1 MAYIGQGIKQGTFK
15 VLDTSGNTY
24 NGSNTTFSLGTQVGS
39 AAQLLVSHDGVI
51 QLPGTDYTLASG
63 GASITFS
70 TAPASGA
77 SIFIVEISGA
87 VGGTVT
93 PSDNSVTA
101 DKFNSALLTGHTD
114 IGANLADA
122 DLFLVD
128 DGAGGTLRKVAASRI
143 KTYAGGAALANDG
156 DNRVVTADG
165 SGGLNGEANL
175 TFNGSNLDLSDGN
188 ITNVGTVAADRVKG
202 DADSDSYID
211 FPGSDIVTIN
221 TGDNI
226 RFRIDDSG
234 KLSSGGETSPDVT
247 KGGITLNQVQF
258 DDAAFT
264 IKSSDVSHGF
274 TSFAE
279 ADTYFS
285 IGKVTGDRGGVKMTC
300 VIEGDT
306 AEQSLTLRGLY
317 NGTNQST
324 ERSNG
329 STGLLNFVAAKN
341 DGSNNTADLGSNGNC
356 MTFRNNN
363 TTLAIID
370 ADGDILAN
378 NSNGTFDEF
387 EDAQMVRALDLSHG
401 RGVIESKF
409 DKFVKYNSAKLIE
422 LDLIGQDSDGSPNNF
437 VNVTGLQRL
446 HNGAIWQ
453 QYEKHNQLLEAV
465 YDLAKEAVGEEKANA
480 ILEKHEVKR
489 LQ

>member
-24 NGSNTTFSLGTQVGS
+24 NGSNTTFNLGTQVGS

-63 GASITFS
+63 GTQITFS

-77 SIFIVEISGA
+77 SIFITEISGA

-93 PSDNSVTA
+93 PSDNSVGITQLNVS
-101 DKFNSALLTGHTD
+101 DGSNGQALTT
-114 IGANLADA
+114 
-122 DLFLVD
+122 
-128 DGAGGTLRKVAASRI
+128 
-143 KTYAGGAALANDG
+143 
-156 DNRVVTADG
+156 DG
-165 SGGLNGEANL
+165 SGTLSFASAGATLSGSTNNTVVTVTGANAMQGEANL
-175 TFNGSNLDLSDGN
+175 TFDGSNLDLADGN
-188 ITNVGTVAADRVKG
+188 ITNVGTVAADRVLG

-211 FPGSDIVTIN
+211 FPGSDVVTIN

-247 KGGITLNQVQF
+247 KGGINLNQAQF

-300 VIEGDT
+300 IIEGDT

-329 STGLLNFVAAKN
+329 ATGLLNFVAAKN

-422 LDLIGQDSDGSPNNF
+422 LDLIGQDPDGSPNNF

>member
-63 GASITFS
+63 GTQITFS

-77 SIFIVEISGA
+77 SIFITEISGA

-93 PSDNSVTA
+93 PSDNSVGITQLNVS
-101 DKFNSALLTGHTD
+101 DGSNGQALTT
-114 IGANLADA
+114 
-122 DLFLVD
+122 
-128 DGAGGTLRKVAASRI
+128 
-143 KTYAGGAALANDG
+143 
-156 DNRVVTADG
+156 DG
-165 SGGLNGEANL
+165 SGTLSFASAGATLSGSTNNTVVTVTGANAMQGEANL
-175 TFNGSNLDLSDGN
+175 TFDGSNLDLADGN
-188 ITNVGTVAADRVKG
+188 ITNVGTVAADRVLG

-211 FPGSDIVTIN
+211 FPGSDVVTIN

-247 KGGITLNQVQF
+247 KGGITLNQAQF
-258 DDAAFT
+258 DDHIFSC
-264 IKSSDVSHGF
+264 KSSDIAHGMTSLAETDTFFGIKKFNASTGGVRAEFYGEAEIGAVIDARVTNGNSNTDTGATAGVMCKNSKKSSTSVGSHGNDDNMLIV
-274 TSFAE
+274 TN
-279 ADTYFS
+279 ADDAKF
-285 IGKVTGDRGGVKMTC
+285 IVK
-300 VIEGDT
+300 G
-306 AEQSLTLRGLY
+306 
-317 NGTNQST
+317 
-324 ERSNG
+324 
-329 STGLLNFVAAKN
+329 
-341 DGSNNTADLGSNGNC
+341 
-356 MTFRNNN
+356 
-363 TTLAIID
+363 
-370 ADGDILAN
+370 DGDIFYDGADQGAYD
-378 NSNGTFDEF
+378 SYD
-387 EDAQMVRALDLSHG
+387 DAHMVRAFDLSHG
-401 RGVIESKF
+401 KGTIDSKF
-409 DKFVKYNSAKLIE
+409 DKFVAYNHEKLAE
-422 LDLIGQDSDGSPNNF
+422 LKLVGRQKDGTPNHF
-437 VNVTGLQRL
+437 VNITGMQRL

>member
-51 QLPGTDYTLASG
+51 QKAGTDYTLATG
-63 GASITFS
+63 GTQITFS

-77 SIFIVEISGA
+77 SIFIIEISGA

-93 PSDNSVTA
+93 PSDNSVGITQLNVS
-101 DKFNSALLTGHTD
+101 DGSSGQALTTNGS
-114 IGANLADA
+114 
-122 DLFLVD
+122 
-128 DGAGGTLRKVAASRI
+128 GTLSFSTISGTTINNNA
-143 KTYAGGAALANDG
+143 
-156 DNRVVTADG
+156 DNRVITG
-165 SGGLNGEANL
+165 SGTANTLEGEANL
-175 TFNGSNLDLSDGN
+175 TFNGSNLDLGDGN
-188 ITNVGTVAADRVKG
+188 ITNVGTVAADRVLG

-211 FPGSDIVTIN
+211 FPGSDVVTIN

-258 DDAAFT
+258 DDHIFSC
-264 IKSSDVSHGF
+264 KSSDIAHGMTSLAETDTFFGVKKYNASTGGVRAEFYGEAEIGAVIDARVTNGNSNTDTGATAGVMCKNSKKSSTTVGSHGNDDNMLVV
-274 TSFAE
+274 TN
-279 ADTYFS
+279 ADNARF
-285 IGKVTGDRGGVKMTC
+285 IVK
-300 VIEGDT
+300 G
-306 AEQSLTLRGLY
+306 
-317 NGTNQST
+317 
-324 ERSNG
+324 
-329 STGLLNFVAAKN
+329 
-341 DGSNNTADLGSNGNC
+341 
-356 MTFRNNN
+356 
-363 TTLAIID
+363 
-370 ADGDILAN
+370 DGDIYYDGADQGAYD
-378 NSNGTFDEF
+378 SYD
-387 EDAQMVRALDLSHG
+387 DAHMVRAFDLSHG
-401 RGVIESKF
+401 NGTIDSKF
-409 DKFVKYNSAKLIE
+409 DKFVAYNHEKLAE
-422 LDLIGQDSDGSPNNF
+422 LKLVGRQKDGTPNHF
-437 VNVTGLQRL
+437 VNITGMQRL

>member
-24 NGSNTTFSLGTQVGS
+24 NGSNTTFNLGTQVGS

-51 QLPGTDYTLASG
+51 QKAGTDYTLATG
-63 GASITFS
+63 GTQITFS

-77 SIFIVEISGA
+77 SIFITEISGA

-93 PSDNSVTA
+93 PSDNSVGITQLNVS
-101 DKFNSALLTGHTD
+101 DGSNGQALTT
-114 IGANLADA
+114 
-122 DLFLVD
+122 
-128 DGAGGTLRKVAASRI
+128 
-143 KTYAGGAALANDG
+143 
-156 DNRVVTADG
+156 DG
-165 SGGLNGEANL
+165 SGTLSFASAGATLSGSTNNTVVTVTGANAMQGEANL
-175 TFNGSNLDLSDGN
+175 TFDGSNLDLADGN
-188 ITNVGTVAADRVKG
+188 ITNVGTVAADRVLG

-211 FPGSDIVTIN
+211 FPGSDVVTIN

-226 RFRIDDSG
+226 RFRVDDSG
-234 KLSSGGETSPDVT
+234 KISTGGETSPDVT
-247 KGGITLNQVQF
+247 KGGITLNQAQF
-258 DDAAFT
+258 DDEIFSL
-264 IKSSDVSHGF
+264 KSSDVSHAF
-274 TSFAE
+274 TSEFE
-279 ADTYFS
+279 ADSYFS
-285 IGKVTGDRGGVKMTC
+285 IGKVDGGRGGAKFQS
-300 VIEGDT
+300 VIEGPY
-306 AEQSLTLRGLY
+306 AEQSFTLHAMY
-317 NGTNQST
+317 NGTNVST

-329 STGLLNFVAAKN
+329 STGLISLRGHIN
-341 DGSNNTADLGSNGNC
+341 DGSGGRTTLGTNGNILTVHNSSTC
-356 MTFRNNN
+356 MM
-363 TTLAIID
+363 IVD
-370 ADGDILAN
+370 ADGDVLAN
-378 NSNGTFDEF
+378 NSNGTFDEY
-387 EDAQMVRALDLSHG
+387 EDAHMVRAVDLSHG

-409 DKFVKYNSAKLIE
+409 DKFVKYNSAKLME
-422 LDLIGQDSDGSPNNF
+422 LDLIGQDPDGSPNNF

>member
-1 MAYIGQGIKQGTFK
+1 
-15 VLDTSGNTY
+15 
-24 NGSNTTFSLGTQVGS
+24 
-39 AAQLLVSHDGVI
+39 
-51 QLPGTDYTLASG
+51 
-63 GASITFS
+63 
-70 TAPASGA
+70 
-77 SIFIVEISGA
+77 SGA

-247 KGGITLNQVQF
+247 KGGITLNQAQF

-378 NSNGTFDEF
+378 NSNSTFDEF

-409 DKFVKYNSAKLIE
+409 D
-422 LDLIGQDSDGSPNNF
+422 
-437 VNVTGLQRL
+437 
-446 HNGAIWQ
+446 
-453 QYEKHNQLLEAV
+453 
-465 YDLAKEAVGEEKANA
+465 
-480 ILEKHEVKR
+480 
-489 LQ
+489 